1 MQRTVSSH
9 NEWDPLEEII
19 VGRLD
24 GAARPPL
31 DPGLQRD
38 CNPNSWDEL
47 RERAGEPMALDE
59 LSPAM
64 RQLEELCHVLEGE
77 GVTVRRPDIL
87 DHSVRYSTPDF
98 SSSGLD
104 AVMPR
109 DILTVIGDE
118 IIEAPMAW
126 RCRFFEY
133 RAYRSLLREYFRK
146 GARWTTAPK
155 PLMTDELYDLE
166 YQSLPSA
173 EQDRLTLEQRRYVTT
188 EFEPCF
194 DAADITRCGRD
205 IFVQRSQ
212 VTNLFG
218 IEWLRRHLGPAYR
231 VHTLTFEDPNPLH
244 IDATI
249 TLLRPGLV
257 MTNPK
262 RPCRDR
268 ELFRRAGWDT
278 VEAEPSTVPAD
289 WNFFQGSRWLSM
301 NFIVLDPKRVLVE
314 SEEVPMQNKLR
325 SLGFEVIT
333 TPLREVYTYGGS
345 FHCVTCDIRRA
356 GELEDY
362 GFPEPR
368 ELLSSTQV

>member
-1 MQRTVSSH
+1 VESKPTVNSH
-9 NEWDPLEEII
+9 NEWDTLEEII
-19 VGRLD
+19 VGRLE

-47 RERAGEPMALDE
+47 RERAAEPMSVDE

-87 DHSVRYSTPDF
+87 DHSVRYTTPDF

-109 DILTVIGDE
+109 DVLTVIGDE

-126 RCRFFEY
+126 RCRYFEF
-133 RAYRSLLREYFRK
+133 RAYRSLIREYFRR

-166 YQSLPSA
+166 YQQLPGA
-173 EQDRLTLEQRRYVTT
+173 QQDRLTLEQQRYVTT

-212 VTNLFG
+212 VTNRFG
-218 IEWLRRHLGPAYR
+218 IEWLRRHLGPRYR
-231 VHTLTFEDPNPLH
+231 VHTLTFEDPNPMH
-244 IDATI
+244 IDATL
-249 TLLRPGLV
+249 TLLRPGLAMV
-257 MTNPK
+257 NPK

-268 ELFRRAGWDT
+268 ELFARAGWET
-278 VEAEPSTVPAD
+278 VEAEPSTVPPEF
-289 WNFFQGSRWLSM
+289 NFFQGSHWLSM
-301 NFIVLDPKRVLVE
+301 NFIMLDPERVLIE
-314 SEEVPMQNKLR
+314 SEEVPMQKLMR
-325 SLGFEVIT
+325 KLGFSVIT
-333 TPLREVYTYGGS
+333 TPLREVYPYGGS
-345 FHCVTCDIRRA
+345 FHCVTCDIRRDGA
-356 GELEDY
+356 FEDY

-368 ELLSSTQV
+368 EEFE